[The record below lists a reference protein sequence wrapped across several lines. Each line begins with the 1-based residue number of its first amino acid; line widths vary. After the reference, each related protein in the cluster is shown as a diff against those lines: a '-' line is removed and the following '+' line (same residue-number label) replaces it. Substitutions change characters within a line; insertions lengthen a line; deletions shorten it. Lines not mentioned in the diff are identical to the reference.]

1 MDKKQNY
8 MTVPA
13 AIKELEKIELLKG
26 SDNEYNLDYAVTAT
40 QKAILKA
47 FDMTAENIHAQAREI
62 SSELLRVEIE
72 AIEAKAA
79 KNPEGR
85 VQQ

>member
-13 AIKELEKIELLKG
+13 ALKELEMIELLKG
-26 SDNEYNLDYAVTAT
+26 GDCDYILDYAVTAT

-47 FDMTAENIHAQAREI
+47 FDMTSENVQIQAREI
-62 SSELLRVEIE
+62 SSDLTRIRME
-72 AIEAKAA
+72 ALEATQKSD
-79 KNPEGR
+79 KGG
-85 VQQ
+85 V